1 MNKVKERQKSKLLQ
15 HTRNAFLTGI
25 LAAVPLLVTYL
36 VFRWLFLALDNIFQ
50 PAIIFLVGR
59 SLPGV
64 GLVAVVL
71 LVYLLG
77 LIMTN
82 IVGRRLVGAVNSMM
96 CRAPVIGSIYGPAAT
111 EVVNA
116 VRSLK
121 QVPFKKVVIV
131 EFPKLGMY
139 SLGFVTGKP
148 VDFRGQRRVP
158 LFIPHTPTPMTGFL
172 VLLSDEDILD
182 TDLTVDEAKLLI
194 QEEVNLVVLDVRT
207 KEEYEGGH
215 LTNAVLIPVSEFQ
228 DRLAE
233 LDKDKKIV
241 VYCKAGI
248 RSAEAGEML
257 VNNGFGSVYNLIGGI
272 DAWIQAG
279 GSVVS
284 DGGG

>member
-1 MNKVKERQKSKLLQ
+1 MSKVKERQQSKWLQ

-36 VFRWLFLALDNIFQ
+36 VFRWLFLALDGIFQ
-50 PAIIFLVGR
+50 PAIIFLIGR

-96 CRAPVIGSIYGPAAT
+96 CRAPVIGSIYGPAT

-121 QVPFKKVVIV
+121 QVLFKKVVIV
-131 EFPKLGMY
+131 EFPKVGMY

-148 VDFRGQRRVP
+148 VDFRGQRKVP
-158 LFIPHTPTPMTGFL
+158 LFIPHTPNPMTGFL
-172 VLLSDEDILD
+172 VLLSAEDILD
-182 TDLTVDEAKLLI
+182 TDLTVDEAMRMVLSGGLLSPERI
-194 QEEVNLVVLDVRT
+194 TQP
-207 KEEYEGGH
+207 
-215 LTNAVLIPVSEFQ
+215 AV
-228 DRLAE
+228 A
-233 LDKDKKIV
+233 
-241 VYCKAGI
+241 
-248 RSAEAGEML
+248 
-257 VNNGFGSVYNLIGGI
+257 
-272 DAWIQAG
+272 
-279 GSVVS
+279 
-284 DGGG
+284 